1 MFMKK
6 ETELEDLILILK
18 DRFLNNMHRHAQLDW
33 KFIEEKIKLQPDK
46 LNSLFLMEQSGGESD
61 VIGYDKE
68 TNTYVFCDCSKES
81 PKGRRSYCYDRDALD
96 ARKEHKPT
104 NNAIDVARKVGIKL
118 LNEEEYR
125 MLQALEAVDTKT
137 SSWIETPAII
147 RNLGGALFGDF
158 RYNAVFIY
166 HNGASSYYSSR
177 GFRGI
182 LKI

>member
-1 MFMKK
+1 
-6 ETELEDLILILK
+6 
-18 DRFLNNMHRHAQLDW
+18 
-33 KFIEEKIKLQPDK
+33 
-46 LNSLFLMEQSGGESD
+46 GEPD

-96 ARKEHKPT
+96 ARKEHKPA
-104 NNAIDVARKVGIKL
+104 NNAIDVARKMGIKL

-158 RYNAVFIY
+158 RYTAVFIY